1 MSLSVQWQIF
11 HEYDVNIYMNLVD
24 GNGVKGSV
32 KPNLG
37 NYVKS
42 IVSLKD
48 KTLIY
53 MENGV

>member
-1 MSLSVQWQIF
+1 
-11 HEYDVNIYMNLVD
+11 MNLVD